1 MAHRIAPIIRTE
13 TTTAADG
20 THGVR
25 LVVACP
31 YCHAEHWHGGGPSI
45 LTARTYLGHR
55 AAHCAHKAPTNNGY
69 MVADPNGLL
78 PGSTPA
84 PTRTARNRT

>member
-20 THGVR
+20 THVVR

-31 YCHAEHWHGGGPSI
+31 HCHAEHWHGGGSNI
-45 LTARTYLGHR
+45 LTARDYLGHR
-55 AAHCAHKAPTNNGY
+55 AAHCAHKARTNNGY
-69 MVADPNGLL
+69 IVADPNRLL
-78 PGSTPA
+78 PGSAEAFP
-84 PTRTARNRT
+84 RTARNRT

>member
-20 THGVR
+20 THVVR

-31 YCHAEHWHGGGPSI
+31 HCHAEHWHGGGPSI
-45 LTARTYLGHR
+45 LAARDYLGHR
-55 AAHCAHKAPTNNGY
+55 AAHCAPATSGCAGY
-69 MVADPNGLL
+69 LVTDPNWLL
-78 PGSTPA
+78 PGSAPA